1 MLSRR
6 QFLRTSGPV
15 VGAALVPSLFVPGR
29 VRAAAPEPI
38 DVSLEFPSGAADV
51 LVTPLGADRYRLE
64 EDPFCFAYVQVE
76 SARELARLPRYAD
89 EFEALTV
96 RHHELRFVKVVKRAR
111 LKRFQFLVS
120 PATVASP
127 QFARVLSRVEDLNG
141 YWERVFG
148 GVVIIY
154 VPRNSGYDPLEALN
168 RDLDPSD
175 CC

>member
-64 EDPFCFAYVQVE
+64 EDPFFAYVALEVE
-76 SARELARLPRYAD
+76 SARELARLPRYRD

-96 RHHELRFVKVVKRAR
+96 RHPELRFVKVVKRAR
-111 LKRFQFLVS
+111 LKRFEFLVS
-120 PATVASP
+120 QAIVASP

-148 GVVIIY
+148 GIVIIY
-154 VPRNSGYDPLEALN
+154 VPRGSGYNPLEALN
-168 RDLDPSD
+168 RELDPSD
-175 CC
+175 R